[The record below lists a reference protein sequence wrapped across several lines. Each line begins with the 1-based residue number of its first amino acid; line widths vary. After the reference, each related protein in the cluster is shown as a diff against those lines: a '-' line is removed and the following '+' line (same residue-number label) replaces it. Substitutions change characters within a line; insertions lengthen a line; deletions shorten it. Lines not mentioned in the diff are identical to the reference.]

1 MENYEAKQMQQLTF
15 TPEINPVSLEL
26 TESVSFKEDFV
37 KRQEQLTA
45 ELKLKM
51 ERRAKDI
58 FQ

>member
-1 MENYEAKQMQQLTF
+1 MQQLTF